1 MTSLEVL
8 QVQLTSEKRW
18 IKVQVIADYF
28 NGMSLW
34 HLARKYMGQASQVE
48 IRQWL
53 GDKVRPKSGEM
64 EVISEEEVA
73 ERKLQVQAHWTPEQ
87 ASRRWVG
94 RMIQPPDS
102 IHSSASKL
110 LPD

>member
-1 MTSLEVL
+1 
-8 QVQLTSEKRW
+8 
-18 IKVQVIADYF
+18 
-28 NGMSLW
+28 
-34 HLARKYMGQASQVE
+34 
-48 IRQWL
+48 
-53 GDKVRPKSGEM
+53 M
-64 EVISEEEVA
+64 ELISEEEVA
-73 ERKLQVQAHWTPEQ
+73 ARKLEVQAHWTPEQ